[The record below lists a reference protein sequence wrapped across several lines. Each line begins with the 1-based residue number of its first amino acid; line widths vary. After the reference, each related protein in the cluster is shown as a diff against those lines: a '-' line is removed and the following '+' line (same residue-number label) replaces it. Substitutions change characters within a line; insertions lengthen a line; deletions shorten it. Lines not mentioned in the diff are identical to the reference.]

1 MISIFQRTIRD
12 EKVNAIEEF
21 RSGSW
26 IYVESPTMEELAN
39 IAKDFELEEDLLKDG
54 CDPYEVPRMEVEKNA
69 IYLYTRVPVK
79 TNNEITTA
87 PLLIVLGVDFF
98 LTISNE
104 RYNFFRKM
112 ISQGSDFF
120 TSQKTAML
128 IYVISEILGIYN
140 ESLTN
145 IRRQVRIV
153 SDHIEEIKND
163 DIVKFLDFEGI
174 INDFL
179 SALIPTSAIL
189 SNLLSGKAPKDLIKL
204 YEADQDLIEDLFLYS
219 TQTIELCKSS
229 LKTIVNIREAYSIIM
244 TNNLNRA
251 IKLLTA
257 LTIIVALPTLVT
269 SIFGMNVRF
278 PFPEGSFMVFWGIVI
293 VMIGS
298 VGFTAYFFIKKN
310 WF

>member
-12 EKVNAIEEF
+12 ERINAIEEF

-26 IYVESPTMEELAN
+26 IYAEAPTDEELEKL
-39 IAKDFELEEDLLKDG
+39 AKDFELEKDLLKDG
-54 CDPYEVPRMEVEKNA
+54 CDPYEVPRMEIEKNA
-69 IYLYTRVPVK
+69 IYLYTRAPIK
-79 TNNEITTA
+79 TNNELTTA

-104 RYNFFRKM
+104 RHNFFRKI
-112 ISQGSDFF
+112 ISQGTDFY

-128 IYVISEILGIYN
+128 IHIISEILGIYN
-140 ESLTN
+140 EGLTN
-145 IRRQVRIV
+145 IRRQVMIV

-163 DIVKFLDFEGI
+163 DIAKFLSFEGI

-179 SALIPTSAIL
+179 SALIPTSTIL

-204 YEADQDLIEDLFLYS
+204 YEADQDSIEDLFLYTS
-219 TQTIELCKSS
+219 ETVEQCKSS
-229 LKTIVNIREAYSIIM
+229 LKAITNIREAYSIIM

-257 LTIIVALPTLVT
+257 LTIIVAIPTLVT
-269 SIFGMNVRF
+269 SLFGMNVRM
-278 PFPEGSFMVFWGIVI
+278 PLSDTSSLSFWIIFIMMFAASGL
-293 VMIGS
+293 MI
-298 VGFTAYFFIKKN
+298 YFFTRKK

>member
-26 IYVESPTMEELAN
+26 IYVESPTQEELSKV
-39 IAKDFELEEDLLKDG
+39 AKDFELEEDLLKDG

-69 IYLYTRVPVK
+69 IYIYTRVPVK

-98 LTISNE
+98 LTISND
-104 RYNFFRKM
+104 RHSFFRKM
-112 ISQGSDFF
+112 ISQGNDFF

-128 IYVISEILGIYN
+128 IHVFSEILGIYN

-145 IRRQVRIV
+145 IRRQVRVV
-153 SDHIEEIKND
+153 SDHIEQIKND
-163 DIVKFLDFEGI
+163 DIVKFLNFEGI

-179 SALIPTSAIL
+179 SALIPTGTIL
-189 SNLLSGKAPKDLIKL
+189 SDLLSGKAPKDLIKL
-204 YEADQDLIEDLFLYS
+204 YEADQDSIEDLFLYT
-219 TQTIELCKSS
+219 TQTIELCKTS
-229 LKTIVNIREAYSIIM
+229 LKSIVNIREAYSIIM

-257 LTIIVALPTLVT
+257 LTIIVAIPTLIT
-269 SIFGMNVRF
+269 SMFGMNVKF
-278 PFPEGSFMVFWGIVI
+278 PFSGESLMVFWVI
-293 VMIGS
+293 VVIMLGS
-298 VGFTAYFFIKKN
+298 VGFTAFFFVKKN